1 MVMGHALK
9 FGALVQAHPLSLPG
23 PLESM
28 NHRMRL
34 HIGEISYSSVGS
46 VDAAGGIRAGNRR
59 ALTSS

>member
-34 HIGEISYSSVGS
+34 HVGEI
-46 VDAAGGIRAGNRR
+46 
-59 ALTSS
+59 